1 MAFRASLRPVAL
13 AARSGIAST
22 VRTTRAF
29 HQTPAA
35 MVKVG
40 DKVPYLDVLRE
51 GSPANT
57 VNLAE
62 ELAAEDGIIIGVP
75 GAYSPGCS
83 QKHIPSYLTH
93 PNLKDAGKVFVV
105 SVNDPFVMS
114 AWGEALDPSGT
125 QGIRFLADP
134 SGEFTKALELD
145 FDATKIFGNHRSKR
159 YALVVQNGKVK
170 STHIEPDGTGTNE
183 SLADKVLGASSKVD
197 WNA

>member
-1 MAFRASLRPVAL
+1 MAFRASLRPIAL

-22 VRTTRAF
+22 VRTNRAF
-29 HQTPAA
+29 HSTPAA
-35 MVKVG
+35 LIKVG

-62 ELAAEDGIIIGVP
+62 ELSAEDGIIIGVP
-75 GAYSPGCS
+75 GAFSPGCS

-93 PNLKDAGKVFVV
+93 PNLKEAGKTFVI
-105 SVNDPFVMS
+105 SINDPFVMS

-125 QGIRFLADP
+125 QGIRFIADP

-159 YALVVQNGKVK
+159 YALVIQNGKVK
-170 STHIEPDGTGTNE
+170 STHIEPDGTGVNE

-197 WNA
+197 WSA

>member
-1 MAFRASLRPVAL
+1 MAFRASLRPMTL

-22 VRTTRAF
+22 ARTTRAF
-29 HQTPAA
+29 HATPAA
-35 MVKVG
+35 RVSVG
-40 DKVPYLDVLRE
+40 DSVPNLDVLTE

-57 VNLAE
+57 VNLAKE
-62 ELAAEDGIIIGVP
+62 FAAEDGLIIGVP
-75 GAYSPGCS
+75 GAFSPGCS

-114 AWGEALDPSGT
+114 AWGEALDPAGT
-125 QGIRFLADP
+125 QGIRFIADP
-134 SGEFTKALELD
+134 SAEFTKALDLD

-159 YALVVQNGKVK
+159 YALVIQNGKVK

-183 SLADKVLGASSKVD
+183 SLADKVLGAAGSVD